1 MEQRFKGGEVVR
13 QTDNWESAYMPEG
26 TVSWKV
32 LGKCN
37 SKVFLYINTTDQTEC
52 KKENRLAI
60 LISLPTSKQ
69 CKQNKKDE
77 KQKEANIII
86 TLIIII
92 TGILY

>member
-1 MEQRFKGGEVVR
+1 MKRQFVVLNREVRADFIEKVKMEQRFKGGEVVR

-69 CKQNKKDE
+69 CK
-77 KQKEANIII
+77 
-86 TLIIII
+86 
-92 TGILY
+92 

>member
-1 MEQRFKGGEVVR
+1 MKRQFVVLNREVRADFIEKVKMEQRFKGGEVVR

-32 LGKCN
+32 LGKSN

-69 CKQNKKDE
+69 CK
-77 KQKEANIII
+77 
-86 TLIIII
+86 
-92 TGILY
+92 